1 MTNNKETRDTWK
13 AYEKYADKPTFVRKT
28 PDESNQE
35 LGKWQSLTNNEK
47 DSDDE
52 NSWE

>member
-28 PDESNQE
+28 TDERNKK
-35 LGKWQSLTNNEK
+35 LGKWQSLKTKEH
-47 DSDDE
+47 DDE